1 MPFFKKL
8 QAKRWNLKFSTY
20 KKIQSEDYEPEL
32 LDNQPYDETLDISNS
47 EELASLDTRT
57 PRQAVLRNTSLQQL
71 NYMASSG
78 NDESEDSIKQKKTGP
93 PARPCEPAET
103 DDEDYDE
110 EDDDEEDSDDTESDE
125 DDGEPR
131 PAPEGAY
138 DPSDYDHLHVSSD
151 IKDIFQFITRYTP
164 QNIELDHKLK
174 PFIPDFI
181 PAVGDID
188 AFLKVP
194 RPDGKVDGLGLVVL
208 DEPCAKQSD
217 PVVLSMGLSENRKQH
232 NVAEVKVKS
241 IESAQKNPKAIDD
254 WIDSVSEL
262 HRSKPPA
269 TVLYTRPMPDIDTL
283 MQEWPPEF
291 EELLGKQKKTGPP
304 ARPCEPA
311 ETDEEDDDDEDDS
324 DDTESDED
332 YGAPRPA
339 PERYTP
345 QTTVMDKPCAKQ
357 SDPTVLSPWLS
368 ENRKQHNVTE
378 VKVKSIESAQ
388 KNPKAIDDWID
399 SVSQLHRSKPPA
411 TILYTRP
418 MPDTDTLMQE
428 WPPEFEE
435 LLGKP
440 ELIAKPP
447 NNKTLDINDSGEVA
461 SLYAPTP
468 WQAVLRNT
476 SQQQLKS
483 MANSSSDESEDST
496 KQKKTG
502 PPARPCEPAET
513 DEEDEEEE
521 EDDSD
526 DTESDEDEDDWI
538 DSISQLHRYKPPATV
553 LYTRPMPDIDT
564 LMQEWPPDFEELLGK
579 QKKTG
584 PPARPC
590 EPAESD
596 EEDDDDEEEDSDET
610 ESDEDDGEPRTAPE
624 RYTTQTTVMDKPCAK
639 QSDPTVLSPW
649 LSENR
654 KQHNVTEVKVKSIK
668 SAQKNPKAIDD
679 WIDSIS
685 QLHRSKPPATV
696 LYTRPMPDID
706 TLMYEWPPDFEE
718 RLGKLIDNQPYNETL
733 DIDDSEEVASLYTPT
748 PWQAGDNRYT
758 PQNIE
763 LDHKLKPF
771 IPDFIP
777 AVGDINAFLKFIDN
791 PPYNETLDID
801 DSEEVASLYTPTPW
815 QAGQLRL
822 LMLRMQTIIIINLQF
837 SWKPTGS
844 SFIGVSPEFEPELLD
859 NQPYDETLDISNSEE
874 LASLDTRTP
883 RQAVLRNTSLQ
894 QLNYM
899 ASSGNDE
906 SEDSIKQKKTG
917 PPARPCEPAETDD
930 EDYDEEDDD
939 EEDSDD
945 TESDEDDGEP
955 RPAPEGAYDP
965 SDYDHLH
972 VSSDIK
978 DIFQFITRYTPQNI
992 ELDHKLKPFIPDFIP
1007 AVGDIDAFLKVPR
1020 PDGKVDGLGLVVL
1033 DEPCAKQS
1041 DPVVLSMG
1049 LSENSKQHNVA
1060 EVKVKSIESAQK
1072 NPKAIDD
1079 WIDSVS
1085 ELHRS
1090 KPPATVLYTRPMP
1103 DTDTLMQEWPPE
1115 FEELLGKLNLPTADI
1130 DCDLEEYI
1138 DTICGIL
1145 DIPVYES
1152 RIQSLHV
1159 LFSLY
1164 SEIRNFQPELIAKS
1178 PNNKTLDINDSGEVA
1193 SLYAPTPWQAV
1204 LRNTS
1209 QQQLKSMANSSSDE
1223 SEDSTKASI
1232 DPCTPTKHDEEDD
1245 EEEEEDSDDT
1255 ESDEDDGEPRPAPE
1269 RYTPQTTVM
1278 DKPCAK
1284 QSDPTVL
1291 SPWLSENRKQHNVT
1305 EVKVKSIE
1313 SAQKNPKA
1321 IDDWIDSVSQL
1332 HRSKPPATVLY
1343 TRPMPDIDTLM
1354 QEWPPE
1360 FEELLGKQKK
1370 TGPPAR
1376 PCEPAE
1382 TDEED
1387 DDDEEDDSDDT
1398 ESDEDYGA
1406 PRPAPEGY
1414 TTQTTVMDKPCAKQ
1428 SDPTVLSPWLSENRK
1443 QHNVTEV
1450 KVKSIESA
1458 QKNPKAIDDW
1468 IDSVSQLHRS
1478 KPPATVLYT
1487 RPMPDTD
1494 TLMQEWPPEFEELLG
1509 KPELIAKPPNN
1520 KTLDI
1525 NDSGEVASLYAPTPW
1540 QAVLRN
1546 TSQQQLKSMANSSS
1560 DESEDSTK
1568 QKKTGPPARPCEPA
1582 ESDEEDDDDEE
1593 EDSDE
1598 TESDEDDGEPR
1609 TAPERA
1615 YDPSDYDH
1623 LHVSSD
1629 IKDIFQFITRYT
1641 PQNIELDHKLKPFI
1655 PDFIPAVGDIDA
1667 FLKVPRPDGK
1677 VDGLGLVVLDEPC
1690 AKQSDPV
1697 VLSMGLSENSKQHN
1711 VAEVKVKSIES
1722 AQKNPK
1728 AIDDWI
1734 DSVSELHRSKP
1745 PATVLYTRPMP
1756 DTDTLM
1762 QEWPPEF
1769 EELLGKLNL
1778 PTADIDCDLEEYIDT
1793 ICGILDIPVYESRI
1807 QSLHV
1812 LFSLYS
1818 EIRNF
1823 QPELIAKSPNNK
1835 TLDINDSGEVA
1846 SLYAPT
1852 PWQAVLRNT
1861 SQQQLKS
1868 MANSSSDESEDS
1880 TKEVKVKSIESAQKN
1895 PKAIDDWIDS
1905 ISQLHRSKP
1914 PATVLYTRPMPDI
1927 DTLMQEWPPEFDEL
1941 LGKQKKTG
1949 PPARPCE
1956 PAETDEED
1964 DDDEEDDSDDTESD
1978 EDYGAPRPAPERYT
1992 PQTTVM
1998 DKPCAKQS
2006 DPTVLSP
2013 WLSENRK
2020 QHNVTEVKVKSIE
2033 SAQKNPKAI
2042 DDWIDS
2048 VSQLHRSKPP
2058 ATVLYTRPMPDT
2070 DTLMQE
2076 WPPEFEELLGKPEL
2090 IAKSPNNKTLD
2101 INDSGEVASSYAPT
2115 PWQAVLRN
2123 TSQQQLKSMANSSSD
2138 ESEDS
2143 IKQKKTG
2150 PPARPCEPAET
2161 DEEDDE
2167 EEEDDSDDTE
2177 SDEDEDDWIDSISQL
2192 HRYKPPATVLYTR
2205 PMPDIDTLMQE
2216 WPPEFDELLGKQ
2228 KKTGL
2233 SARPCEPAE
2242 TDEEDD
2248 DDEEDDSDDT
2258 ESDEDYGA
2266 PRPAPERYT
2275 TQTTVMDKPCAKQS
2289 DPTVLSPWLSENR
2302 KQHNVTEVKVK
2313 SIKSAQKNPKAIDDW
2328 IDSISQLHRSKP
2340 PATVLYTR
2348 PMPDTDTLMQ
2358 EWPPEFEE
2366 LLGKQKKTGPP
2377 ARPCEP
2383 AETDEDD
2390 DDEEDD
2396 SDDTES
2402 DEDDGDPRPAP
2413 EGYTTQT
2420 TVMDKPCAK
2429 QSDPTVLSPWLS
2441 ENRKQH
2447 NVTQKKTGPPARPCE
2462 PAETDEE
2469 DDDDEED
2476 DSDDTESDE
2485 DDGDPRPAPEG

>member
-20 KKIQSEDYEPEL
+20 KKIQSEDY
-32 LDNQPYDETLDISNS
+32 
-47 EELASLDTRT
+47 
-57 PRQAVLRNTSLQQL
+57 
-71 NYMASSG
+71 
-78 NDESEDSIKQKKTGP
+78 
-93 PARPCEPAET
+93 
-103 DDEDYDE
+103 
-110 EDDDEEDSDDTESDE
+110 
-125 DDGEPR
+125 
-131 PAPEGAY
+131 
-138 DPSDYDHLHVSSD
+138 
-151 IKDIFQFITRYTP
+151 
-164 QNIELDHKLK
+164 
-174 PFIPDFI
+174 
-181 PAVGDID
+181 
-188 AFLKVP
+188 
-194 RPDGKVDGLGLVVL
+194 
-208 DEPCAKQSD
+208 
-217 PVVLSMGLSENRKQH
+217 
-232 NVAEVKVKS
+232 
-241 IESAQKNPKAIDD
+241 
-254 WIDSVSEL
+254 
-262 HRSKPPA
+262 
-269 TVLYTRPMPDIDTL
+269 
-283 MQEWPPEF
+283 
-291 EELLGKQKKTGPP
+291 
-304 ARPCEPA
+304 
-311 ETDEEDDDDEDDS
+311 
-324 DDTESDED
+324 
-332 YGAPRPA
+332 
-339 PERYTP
+339 
-345 QTTVMDKPCAKQ
+345 
-357 SDPTVLSPWLS
+357 
-368 ENRKQHNVTE
+368 
-378 VKVKSIESAQ
+378 
-388 KNPKAIDDWID
+388 
-399 SVSQLHRSKPPA
+399 
-411 TILYTRP
+411 
-418 MPDTDTLMQE
+418 
-428 WPPEFEE
+428 
-435 LLGKP
+435 
-440 ELIAKPP
+440 
-447 NNKTLDINDSGEVA
+447 
-461 SLYAPTP
+461 
-468 WQAVLRNT
+468 
-476 SQQQLKS
+476 
-483 MANSSSDESEDST
+483 
-496 KQKKTG
+496 
-502 PPARPCEPAET
+502 
-513 DEEDEEEE
+513 
-521 EDDSD
+521 
-526 DTESDEDEDDWI
+526 
-538 DSISQLHRYKPPATV
+538 
-553 LYTRPMPDIDT
+553 
-564 LMQEWPPDFEELLGK
+564 
-579 QKKTG
+579 
-584 PPARPC
+584 
-590 EPAESD
+590 
-596 EEDDDDEEEDSDET
+596 
-610 ESDEDDGEPRTAPE
+610 
-624 RYTTQTTVMDKPCAK
+624 
-639 QSDPTVLSPW
+639 
-649 LSENR
+649 
-654 KQHNVTEVKVKSIK
+654 
-668 SAQKNPKAIDD
+668 
-679 WIDSIS
+679 
-685 QLHRSKPPATV
+685 
-696 LYTRPMPDID
+696 
-706 TLMYEWPPDFEE
+706 
-718 RLGKLIDNQPYNETL
+718 
-733 DIDDSEEVASLYTPT
+733 
-748 PWQAGDNRYT
+748 
-758 PQNIE
+758 
-763 LDHKLKPF
+763 
-771 IPDFIP
+771 
-777 AVGDINAFLKFIDN
+777 
-791 PPYNETLDID
+791 
-801 DSEEVASLYTPTPW
+801 
-815 QAGQLRL
+815 
-822 LMLRMQTIIIINLQF
+822 
-837 SWKPTGS
+837 
-844 SFIGVSPEFEPELLD
+844 EPELLD

-1115 FEELLGKLNLPTADI
+1115 FEELFGKLNLPTADI

-1164 SEIRNFQPELIAKS
+1164 SEIRNFQPELIAKP

-1321 IDDWIDSVSQL
+1321 IDDWIDSISQL

-1387 DDDEEDDSDDT
+1387 DDDEDDSDDT

-1406 PRPAPEGY
+1406 PRPAPERY
-1414 TTQTTVMDKPCAKQ
+1414 TPQTTVMDKPCAKQ

-1450 KVKSIESA
+1450 KVKSIKSA

-1582 ESDEEDDDDEE
+1582 ETDEEDDDDED
-1593 EDSDE
+1593 DSDD
-1598 TESDEDDGEPR
+1598 TESDEDYGAPR
-1609 TAPERA
+1609 PAPERA

-1769 EELLGKLNL
+1769 EELLGK
-1778 PTADIDCDLEEYIDT
+1778 
-1793 ICGILDIPVYESRI
+1793 
-1807 QSLHV
+1807 
-1812 LFSLYS
+1812 
-1818 EIRNF
+1818 
-1823 QPELIAKSPNNK
+1823 PELIAKPPNNK

-1880 TKEVKVKSIESAQKN
+1880 TKASIDPCTPTKHDEEDDEEEEEDSDDTESDEDDGEPRTAPERYTPQTTVMDKPCAKQSDPTVLSPWLSENRKQHNVTEVKVKSIESAQKN

-1905 ISQLHRSKP
+1905 ISRLHRSKP

-1927 DTLMQEWPPEFDEL
+1927 DTLMQEWPPEFDKL

-1964 DDDEEDDSDDTESD
+1964 DDDEDDSDDTESD

-2020 QHNVTEVKVKSIE
+2020 QHNVTEVKVKSIK

-2048 VSQLHRSKPP
+2048 ISQLHRSKPP

-2090 IAKSPNNKTLD
+2090 IAKPPNNKTLD
-2101 INDSGEVASSYAPT
+2101 INDSGEVASLYAPT

-2228 KKTGL
+2228 KKTGPP
-2233 SARPCEPAE
+2233 ARPCEPAE

-2275 TQTTVMDKPCAKQS
+2275 TQTTVMDKPCAKQSDPTVLSPWLSENRKQHNVTQKKTGPPARPCEPAETDEEDDDDEDDSDDTESDEDYGAPRPAPEGYTPQTTVMDKPCAKQS

-2348 PMPDTDTLMQ
+2348 PMPDIDNLMQ
-2358 EWPPEFEE
+2358 EWPPDFEE
-2366 LLGKQKKTGPP
+2366 LLGK
-2377 ARPCEP
+2377 
-2383 AETDEDD
+2383 
-2390 DDEEDD
+2390 
-2396 SDDTES
+2396 
-2402 DEDDGDPRPAP
+2402 
-2413 EGYTTQT
+2413 
-2420 TVMDKPCAK
+2420 
-2429 QSDPTVLSPWLS
+2429 
-2441 ENRKQH
+2441 
-2447 NVTQKKTGPPARPCE
+2447 QKKTGPPARPCE